1 MIKKEIN
8 RISEVGKA
16 LISVEGNP
24 GVALNHV
31 VELLDADTNQSLSFA
46 KAINISENSTRF
58 QVFNGTGG
66 LSTKTKLR
74 MHEVPL
80 TAGFSYNML
89 GRTFD
94 GIGQVADNG
103 PEVIFEKQLETSLD
117 TLNPTVRLVPKQP
130 LWTGIPMI
138 DVFNTLVK
146 SQKIPIFASPTEPY
160 NRLLSQIA
168 MGAQADVIIF
178 AGIGLKFD
186 EYHYFKDQLSQS
198 GNIDKTIMFVH
209 LAGESQIKGLML
221 PDVAL
226 SVAREFADQG
236 KDALVLLTDMT
247 NWSNILRNVAN
258 YQDMIPSLQ
267 GYPGSLYSELA
278 RRYEV
283 AADIEGAGSITI
295 IGATTLES
303 LEDPVPDN
311 TGYITEGQRFLRHDS
326 DTGKVIVDPFRSLS
340 RLKQLVIG
348 KQTRED
354 HNQVMNTAIRLY
366 ADAADAKTKLE
377 NGFDLSDYDLRAL
390 DFAKDYSLNLL
401 SIDVNINVTEMLE
414 RAWSL
419 FAKYFSKAEVSI
431 KEDLIEKYWPKEEK

>member
-1 MIKKEIN
+1 MIRKEIN

-16 LISVEGNP
+16 LISVEGDP
-24 GVALNHV
+24 GVGLNHV
-31 VELLDADTNQSLSFA
+31 VELLDSQSSQSLSFA
-46 KAINISENSTRF
+46 KAINIGEDSTRF
-58 QVFNGTGG
+58 QVFNGTQG
-66 LSTKTKLR
+66 LSTKTKVR
-74 MHEVPL
+74 MHEIPL
-80 TAGFSYNML
+80 TAGFSHKML
-89 GRTFD
+89 GRSFD
-94 GIGQVADNG
+94 GIGKVSDGGSQ
-103 PEVIFEKQLETSLD
+103 VIFEKHLSTRLD

-146 SQKIPIFASPTEPY
+146 SQKIPIFAGPTEPY

-168 MGAQADVIIF
+168 QGAQADVIIF

-186 EYHYFKDQLSQS
+186 EFHYFKEQLSQS
-198 GNIDKTIMFVH
+198 GNIGKTIMFSH

-226 SVAREFADQG
+226 SVAREFADGG
-236 KDALVLLTDMT
+236 KDVLVLLTDMT

-283 AADIEGAGSITI
+283 AADIDGAGSITI

-311 TGYITEGQRFLRHDS
+311 TGYITEGQFFLEN
-326 DTGKVIVDPFRSLS
+326 GKLKLARSLS
-340 RLKQLVIG
+340 RLKQQVNG
-348 KQTRED
+348 NTRND
-354 HNQVMNTAIRLY
+354 HRAIMTVMASLL
-366 ADAADAKTKLE
+366 ADAEKAYEAAEVGAANDAFSKKL
-377 NGFDLSDYDLRAL
+377 LRYRNDFINNMEEPFGDSVALETAL
-390 DFAKDYSLNLL
+390 DMCWDILRRHFVA
-401 SIDVNINVTEMLE
+401 TETGM
-414 RAWSL
+414 
-419 FAKYFSKAEVSI
+419 SK
-431 KEDLIEKYWPKEEK
+431 KLIEQYWNK

>member
-1 MIKKEIN
+1 MIRKEIN
-8 RISEVGKA
+8 KISEVGKA

-31 VELLDADTNQSLSFA
+31 VELLNADSNQSLSFA
-46 KAINISENSTRF
+46 KAINISEDSTRF
-58 QVFNGTGG
+58 QVFNGTQG
-66 LSTKTKLR
+66 LSTKTKIR
-74 MHEVPL
+74 IHERPL
-80 TAGFSYNML
+80 TAGFSKNML
-89 GRTFD
+89 GRSFD
-94 GIGQVADNG
+94 GIGEVNDGG
-103 PEVIFEKQLETSLD
+103 PEIIYEKQLSTRLD
-117 TLNPTVRLVPKQP
+117 TLNPTVRLVPKQA

-146 SQKIPIFASPTEPY
+146 SQKIPIFAGPTEPY
-160 NRLLSQIA
+160 NKLLSQIA
-168 MGAQADVIIF
+168 QGAKADVIIF

-186 EYHYFKDQLSQS
+186 EYQYFKNELSKS
-198 GNIDKTIMFVH
+198 GNMDKTIMFSH

-236 KDALVLLTDMT
+236 KDVLVLLTDMT

-278 RRYEV
+278 KRYEV

-311 TGYITEGQRFLRHDS
+311 TGYITEGQFFLEN
-326 DTGKVIVDPFRSLS
+326 GKLKLARSLS
-340 RLKQLVIG
+340 RLKQQVNGDTRNDHRAIMTAMASLLAEAEKAYEAAEVGAANDPFSQKLLRYRKDFIEKVEEPFG
-348 KQTRED
+348 KPLQLEEALDLCWDILRE
-354 HNQVMNTAIRLY
+354 HF
-366 ADAADAKTKLE
+366 DAAETGLSKKL
-377 NGFDLSDYDLRAL
+377 
-390 DFAKDYSLNLL
+390 
-401 SIDVNINVTEMLE
+401 IDQ
-414 RAWSL
+414 
-419 FAKYFSKAEVSI
+419 
-431 KEDLIEKYWPKEEK
+431 YWNK

>member
-1 MIKKEIN
+1 MIRKEVN

-31 VELLDADTNQSLSFA
+31 VELLEADSSQSLSFA
-46 KAINISENSTRF
+46 KAINIAEDYTRF
-58 QVFNGTGG
+58 QVFNGTQG
-66 LSTKTKLR
+66 LSTKTRIR

-80 TAGFSYNML
+80 TAGFSHNML
-89 GRTFD
+89 GRSFD
-94 GIGQVADNG
+94 GVGQVSDGG
-103 PEVIFEKQLETSLD
+103 PEVIFNKQLSTRLD

-168 MGAQADVIIF
+168 QGAEADVIIF
-178 AGIGLKFD
+178 AGIGLKYD
-186 EYHYFKDQLSQS
+186 EYHYFKEQLSQS
-198 GNIDKTIMFVH
+198 GNMGKTIMFSH

-226 SVAREFADQG
+226 SVAREFADEG
-236 KDALVLLTDMT
+236 KDVLVLLTDMT

-283 AADIEGAGSITI
+283 AADIDGAGSITI

-311 TGYITEGQRFLRHDS
+311 TGYITEGQFFLEN
-326 DTGKVIVDPFRSLS
+326 GKLKLARSLS
-340 RLKQLVIG
+340 RLKQQVNG
-348 KQTRED
+348 DTRDD
-354 HNQVMNTAIRLY
+354 HRAIMTVMASLL
-366 ADAADAKTKLE
+366 ADAEKAFEAAEVGAANDAFSQKL
-377 NGFDLSDYDLRAL
+377 LRYRSDFIDNMEEPFGEPVNLETAL
-390 DFAKDYSLNLL
+390 DMCWDILRRHFEP
-401 SIDVNINVTEMLE
+401 TETGM
-414 RAWSL
+414 
-419 FAKYFSKAEVSI
+419 SK
-431 KEDLIEKYWPKEEK
+431 KLIEKYWNK

>member
-1 MIKKEIN
+1 MIRKEIN

-24 GVALNHV
+24 GVGLNHV
-31 VELLDADTNQSLSFA
+31 VELLDAQSSQSLSFA
-46 KAINISENSTRF
+46 KAINIGEDSTRL
-58 QVFNGTGG
+58 QVFNGTQG
-66 LSTKTKLR
+66 LSTKTKIR
-74 MHEVPL
+74 MHEIPL
-80 TAGFSYNML
+80 TAGFSHNML
-89 GRTFD
+89 GRSFD
-94 GIGQVADNG
+94 GVGEVSDGGPQV
-103 PEVIFEKQLETSLD
+103 ISEKQLSTRLD
-117 TLNPTVRLVPKQP
+117 TLNPTVRLVPKQV

-168 MGAQADVIIF
+168 QGAQADVIIF

-186 EYHYFKDQLSQS
+186 EYHYFKKQLSQS
-198 GNIDKTIMFVH
+198 GNIGKTIMFSH

-226 SVAREFADQG
+226 SVAREFADGG
-236 KDALVLLTDMT
+236 KDVLVLLTDMT

-283 AADIEGAGSITI
+283 AADIDGAGSVTI

-311 TGYITEGQRFLRHDS
+311 TGYITEGQFFLEN
-326 DTGKVIVDPFRSLS
+326 GKLKLARSLS
-340 RLKQLVIG
+340 RLKQQVNG
-348 KQTRED
+348 NTRND
-354 HNQVMNTAIRLY
+354 HRAIMTAMASLL
-366 ADAADAKTKLE
+366 ADAEKAHEAAEVGAANDAFSQKLLRYRSDFIDKVE
-377 NGFDLSDYDLRAL
+377 EPFGDSIDLESAL
-390 DFAKDYSLNLL
+390 DMCWDILRKHFEATETGL
-401 SIDVNINVTEMLE
+401 S
-414 RAWSL
+414 
-419 FAKYFSKAEVSI
+419 KK
-431 KEDLIEKYWPKEEK
+431 LIEQYWNK

>member
-31 VELLDADTNQSLSFA
+31 VELLDADSNQNLSFA
-46 KAINISENSTRF
+46 KAINISENFTRF
-58 QVFNGTGG
+58 QVFNGTTG

-94 GIGQVADNG
+94 GVGQVADNG

-160 NRLLSQIA
+160 NRLLAQIA
-168 MGAQADVIIF
+168 LGAKADVIIF

-186 EYHYFKDQLSQS
+186 EYHYFRDQLSQS
-198 GNIDKTIMFVH
+198 GNIDKTIMFAH

-236 KDALVLLTDMT
+236 KDVLVLLTDMT

-311 TGYITEGQRFLRHDS
+311 TGYITEGQFFLEN
-326 DTGKVIVDPFRSLS
+326 GKLKLARSLS
-340 RLKQLVIG
+340 RLKQQVNG
-348 KQTRED
+348 NTRSD
-354 HNQVMNTAIRLY
+354 HRPIMTAMASLL
-366 ADAADAKTKLE
+366 ADAEKAYEAAEVGAANDAFSQKLL
-377 NGFDLSDYDLRAL
+377 GYRSDFITNMEEPFGEPIELEAAL
-390 DFAKDYSLNLL
+390 DRCWEILRRHFEPTETGL
-401 SIDVNINVTEMLE
+401 SKKLIDEF
-414 RAWSL
+414 WHKQS
-419 FAKYFSKAEVSI
+419 
-431 KEDLIEKYWPKEEK
+431 

>member
-1 MIKKEIN
+1 MMIKKEIN

-58 QVFNGTGG
+58 QVFNGTSG

-146 SQKIPIFASPTEPY
+146 SQKIPIFAAPTEPY

-168 MGAQADVIIF
+168 LGAQADVIIF

-311 TGYITEGQRFLRHDS
+311 TGYITEGQFFLEN
-326 DTGKVIVDPFRSLS
+326 GKLKLARSLS
-340 RLKQLVIG
+340 RLKQQVNG
-348 KQTRED
+348 NTRSD
-354 HNQVMNTAIRLY
+354 HRPIMTAMASLL
-366 ADAADAKTKLE
+366 ADAEKAYEAAEVGAANDAFSQKL
-377 NGFDLSDYDLRAL
+377 LAYRSDFIANMEEPFGDPIELDAAL
-390 DFAKDYSLNLL
+390 DRCWEILKRHFEPTETGL
-401 SIDVNINVTEMLE
+401 SKKLIDE
-414 RAWSL
+414 
-419 FAKYFSKAEVSI
+419 
-431 KEDLIEKYWPKEEK
+431 YWDKQN

>member
-31 VELLDADTNQSLSFA
+31 VELLDTDTNQSLSFA

-209 LAGESQIKGLML
+209 LAGESQIKGLTL

-311 TGYITEGQRFLRHDS
+311 TGYITEGQFFLEN
-326 DTGKVIVDPFRSLS
+326 GKLKLARSLS
-340 RLKQLVIG
+340 RLKQQVNG
-348 KQTRED
+348 NTRSD
-354 HNQVMNTAIRLY
+354 HRPIMTAMASLL
-366 ADAADAKTKLE
+366 ADAEKAYEAAEVGAANDAFSQKL
-377 NGFDLSDYDLRAL
+377 LAYRSDFIANMEEPFGDPLELDAAL
-390 DFAKDYSLNLL
+390 DRCWEILKRHFEPTETGL
-401 SIDVNINVTEMLE
+401 S
-414 RAWSL
+414 
-419 FAKYFSKAEVSI
+419 KK
-431 KEDLIEKYWPKEEK
+431 LIEEYWDNQN

>member
-1 MIKKEIN
+1 MIRKEIN
-8 RISEVGKA
+8 KISEVGKA

-31 VELLDADTNQSLSFA
+31 VELLEANTNQSLSFA
-46 KAINISENSTRF
+46 KAINITEDSTRF
-58 QVFNGTGG
+58 QVFNGTQG
-66 LSTKTKLR
+66 LSTQTKIR
-74 MHEVPL
+74 MHELPL
-80 TAGFSYNML
+80 SAGFSYNML
-89 GRTFD
+89 GRSFD
-94 GIGQVADNG
+94 GVGNVADNG
-103 PEVIFEKQLETSLD
+103 PEIIFEKEVSTRLD

-168 MGAQADVIIF
+168 QGAQADVIIF

-186 EYHYFKDQLSQS
+186 EYQYFKEQLANS
-198 GNIDKTIMFVH
+198 GNIDKTIMFTH
-209 LAGESQIKGLML
+209 LAGDSQIKGLML

-226 SVAREFADQG
+226 GVAREFADQG
-236 KDALVLLTDMT
+236 KDVLVLLTDMT

-258 YQDMIPSLQ
+258 YQDQIPSLQ

-278 RRYEV
+278 KRYEV

-311 TGYITEGQRFLRHDS
+311 TGYITEGQFFLEG
-326 DTGKVIVDPFRSLS
+326 GKLKLARSLS
-340 RLKQLVIG
+340 RLKQQVNG
-348 KQTRED
+348 KTRED
-354 HNQVMNTAIRLY
+354 HRPIMTAMASLL
-366 ADAADAKTKLE
+366 ADAEKAYEAAEVGAANDAFSQKL
-377 NGFDLSDYDLRAL
+377 LRYREDFISNMEEPFGDSIELEDAL
-390 DFAKDYSLNLL
+390 DKCWNILKKHFEPTETGL
-401 SIDVNINVTEMLE
+401 S
-414 RAWSL
+414 
-419 FAKYFSKAEVSI
+419 KK
-431 KEDLIEKYWPKEEK
+431 LIEDYWNKK

>member
-1 MIKKEIN
+1 MIRKEVN

-31 VELLDADTNQSLSFA
+31 VELLEADSSKSLSFA
-46 KAINISENSTRF
+46 KAINIAEDSTRF
-58 QVFNGTGG
+58 QVFNGTQG
-66 LSTKTKLR
+66 LSTKTRIR

-80 TAGFSYNML
+80 TAGFSHNML
-89 GRTFD
+89 GRSFD
-94 GIGQVADNG
+94 GVGRVSDGG
-103 PEVIFEKQLETSLD
+103 PEVIFTKQLSTRLD

-130 LWTGIPMI
+130 MWTGIPMI

-146 SQKIPIFASPTEPY
+146 SQKIPIFAGPTEPY

-168 MGAQADVIIF
+168 QGAQADVIIF
-178 AGIGLKFD
+178 AGIGLKYD
-186 EYHYFKDQLSQS
+186 EYHYFKEQLSQS
-198 GNIDKTIMFVH
+198 GNMGKTIMFSH

-226 SVAREFADQG
+226 SVAREFADEG
-236 KDALVLLTDMT
+236 KDVLVLLTDMT

-311 TGYITEGQRFLRHDS
+311 TGYITEGQFFLEN
-326 DTGKVIVDPFRSLS
+326 GKLKLARSLS
-340 RLKQLVIG
+340 RLKQQVNG
-348 KQTRED
+348 DTRND
-354 HNQVMNTAIRLY
+354 HRPIMTVMASLL
-366 ADAADAKTKLE
+366 ADAEKAFEAAEVGAANDAFSQKLLRYRSDFIE
-377 NGFDLSDYDLRAL
+377 NMEEPFGDPVNLETAL
-390 DFAKDYSLNLL
+390 DTCWDILRRHFEPTETGMSKKLL
-401 SIDVNINVTEMLE
+401 EQ
-414 RAWSL
+414 
-419 FAKYFSKAEVSI
+419 
-431 KEDLIEKYWPKEEK
+431 YWDK

>member
-1 MIKKEIN
+1 MIRKEIN

-31 VELLDADTNQSLSFA
+31 VELLDAQTNQSLSFA
-46 KAINISENSTRF
+46 KAINITEDYTRF
-58 QVFNGTGG
+58 QVFNGTKG
-66 LSTKTKLR
+66 LSTKTRIR
-74 MHEVPL
+74 MHELPL
-80 TAGFSYNML
+80 SAGFSYKML
-89 GRTFD
+89 GRSFD
-94 GIGQVADNG
+94 GIGDVADGG
-103 PEVIFEKQLETSLD
+103 PEIIFEKQLSTRLD

-130 LWTGIPMI
+130 MWTGIPMI

-146 SQKIPIFASPTEPY
+146 SQKIPIFAGPTEPY

-168 MGAQADVIIF
+168 QGAQTDIIIF

-186 EYHYFKDQLSQS
+186 EYNYFKEQLSQS
-198 GNIDKTIMFVH
+198 GNIDKTIMFTH

-226 SVAREFADQG
+226 SVAREFADQR
-236 KDALVLLTDMT
+236 KDVLVLLTDMT

-311 TGYITEGQRFLRHDS
+311 TGYITEGQFFLEN
-326 DTGKVIVDPFRSLS
+326 GKLKLARSLS
-340 RLKQLVIG
+340 RLKQQVNG
-348 KQTRED
+348 DTRDD
-354 HNQVMNTAIRLY
+354 HRAIMTAMASLL
-366 ADAADAKTKLE
+366 ADAEKAHEAAEVGAANDAFSQKL
-377 NGFDLSDYDLRAL
+377 LRYRDDFINNVEEPFGEPMQLNDAL
-390 DFAKDYSLNLL
+390 DKLWDILRDHFEPTETGL
-401 SIDVNINVTEMLE
+401 SKKLID
-414 RAWSL
+414 
-419 FAKYFSKAEVSI
+419 
-431 KEDLIEKYWPKEEK
+431 KYWDKK

>member
-1 MIKKEIN
+1 MIRKEVN

-31 VELLDADTNQSLSFA
+31 VELLEADSSQSLSFA
-46 KAINISENSTRF
+46 KAINIAEDFTRF
-58 QVFNGTGG
+58 QVFNGTQG
-66 LSTKTKLR
+66 LSTKTRIR

-80 TAGFSYNML
+80 TAGFSHNML
-89 GRTFD
+89 GRSFD
-94 GIGQVADNG
+94 GAGQVSDGG
-103 PEVIFEKQLETSLD
+103 PEVIFDKQLSTRLD

-130 LWTGIPMI
+130 MWTGIPMI
-138 DVFNTLVK
+138 DVFNSLVK
-146 SQKIPIFASPTEPY
+146 SQKIPIFAGPTEPY

-168 MGAQADVIIF
+168 QGAQADVIIF
-178 AGIGLKFD
+178 AGIGLKYD
-186 EYHYFKDQLSQS
+186 EYHYFKEQLSRS
-198 GNIDKTIMFVH
+198 GNMGKTIMFSH

-226 SVAREFADQG
+226 SVAREFADEG
-236 KDALVLLTDMT
+236 KDVLVLLTDMT

-283 AADIEGAGSITI
+283 AADIDGAGSITI

-311 TGYITEGQRFLRHDS
+311 TGYITEGQFFLEN
-326 DTGKVIVDPFRSLS
+326 GKLKLARSLS
-340 RLKQLVIG
+340 RLKQQVNG
-348 KQTRED
+348 DTRDD
-354 HNQVMNTAIRLY
+354 HRAIMTVMASLL
-366 ADAADAKTKLE
+366 ADAEKAFEAAEVGAANDAFSQKLLRYRSDFIE
-377 NGFDLSDYDLRAL
+377 NMEEPFGEPVNLETAL
-390 DFAKDYSLNLL
+390 DMCWDILRRHFEP
-401 SIDVNINVTEMLE
+401 TETGM
-414 RAWSL
+414 
-419 FAKYFSKAEVSI
+419 SK
-431 KEDLIEKYWPKEEK
+431 KLIEQYWNK

>member
-1 MIKKEIN
+1 MIRKEIN
-8 RISEVGKA
+8 KINEVGKA

-31 VELLDADTNQSLSFA
+31 VELLDAKNNKSISFA
-46 KAINISENSTRF
+46 KAINITEDSTTF
-58 QVFNGTGG
+58 QVFNGTQG
-66 LSTKTKLR
+66 LSTQTKIR

-80 TAGFSYNML
+80 TAGFSNKML
-89 GRTFD
+89 GRIFD
-94 GIGQVADNG
+94 GIGNVIDDG
-103 PEVIFEKQLETSLD
+103 PEVLFDKQVSTQLD

-130 LWTGIPMI
+130 MWTGIPMI

-146 SQKIPIFASPTEPY
+146 SQKIPIFAGPTEPY

-168 MGAQADVIIF
+168 QGAQADVIIF
-178 AGIGLKFD
+178 AGIGLKYD
-186 EYHYFKDQLSQS
+186 EFQYFKDELSNS
-198 GNIDKTIMFVH
+198 GNIDKTIMFSH

-236 KDALVLLTDMT
+236 KDVLVLLTDMT

-258 YQDMIPSLQ
+258 YQDQIPSLQ

-311 TGYITEGQRFLRHDS
+311 TGYITEGQFFLEN
-326 DTGKVIVDPFRSLS
+326 GKLKLARSLS
-340 RLKQLVIG
+340 RLKQAVNG
-348 KQTRED
+348 KTRSD
-354 HNQVMNTAIRLY
+354 HRAIMTAMASLL
-366 ADAADAKTKLE
+366 ADAEKAYEASEVGAANDAYSQKLLRYRADFIENMEEPFGDSLQLE
-377 NGFDLSDYDLRAL
+377 AALEKCWDILRRH
-390 DFAKDYSLNLL
+390 FEP
-401 SIDVNINVTEMLE
+401 TETGM
-414 RAWSL
+414 
-419 FAKYFSKAEVSI
+419 SK
-431 KEDLIEKYWPKEEK
+431 KLIEAYWEK

>member
-1 MIKKEIN
+1 MMMIRKEIN

-31 VELLDADTNQSLSFA
+31 VELLEAGTNQSLSFA
-46 KAINISENSTRF
+46 KAINITEDSTRF
-58 QVFNGTGG
+58 QVFNGTQG
-66 LSTKTKLR
+66 LSTQTKIR

-89 GRTFD
+89 GRSFD
-94 GIGQVADNG
+94 GIGDVADGG
-103 PEVIFEKQLETSLD
+103 PEIIFDKQISTRLD

-146 SQKIPIFASPTEPY
+146 SQKIPIFAGPTEPY

-168 MGAQADVIIF
+168 QGAQADVIIF

-186 EYHYFKDQLSQS
+186 EYHYFKEQLSQS
-198 GNIDKTIMFVH
+198 GNIDKTIMFTH
-209 LAGESQIKGLML
+209 LAGDSQIKGLML

-226 SVAREFADQG
+226 SVSREFADQG
-236 KDALVLLTDMT
+236 KDVLVLLTDMT

-258 YQDMIPSLQ
+258 YQDQIPSLQ

-311 TGYITEGQRFLRHDS
+311 TGYITEGQFFLEN
-326 DTGKVIVDPFRSLS
+326 GKLKLARSLS
-340 RLKQLVIG
+340 RLKQQVNDNTRDDHRPIMTVMASLLADAEKAYEAAEVG
-348 KQTRED
+348 AANDTFSQKLLRYRED
-354 HNQVMNTAIRLY
+354 FIANMEEPFGEPIE
-366 ADAADAKTKLE
+366 LE
-377 NGFDLSDYDLRAL
+377 AAL
-390 DFAKDYSLNLL
+390 DKCWDILKRHFEPTETGL
-401 SIDVNINVTEMLE
+401 S
-414 RAWSL
+414 
-419 FAKYFSKAEVSI
+419 KK
-431 KEDLIEKYWPKEEK
+431 LIEQYWN

>member
-1 MIKKEIN
+1 MIRKEVN

-31 VELLDADTNQSLSFA
+31 VELLEADSSQSLSFA
-46 KAINISENSTRF
+46 KAINIAEDYTRF
-58 QVFNGTGG
+58 QVFNGTQG
-66 LSTKTKLR
+66 LSTKTRIR

-80 TAGFSYNML
+80 TAGFSHNML
-89 GRTFD
+89 GRSFD
-94 GIGQVADNG
+94 GVGQVSDGG
-103 PEVIFEKQLETSLD
+103 PEVIFNKQLSTRLD

-168 MGAQADVIIF
+168 QGAEADVIIF
-178 AGIGLKFD
+178 AGIGLKYD
-186 EYHYFKDQLSQS
+186 EYHYFREQLSQS
-198 GNIDKTIMFVH
+198 GNMGKTIMFSH

-226 SVAREFADQG
+226 SVAREFADEG
-236 KDALVLLTDMT
+236 KDVLVLLTDMT

-283 AADIEGAGSITI
+283 AADIDGAGSITI

-311 TGYITEGQRFLRHDS
+311 TGYITEGQFFLEN
-326 DTGKVIVDPFRSLS
+326 GKLKLARSLS
-340 RLKQLVIG
+340 RLKQQVNG
-348 KQTRED
+348 DTRDD
-354 HNQVMNTAIRLY
+354 HRAIMTVMASLL
-366 ADAADAKTKLE
+366 ADAEKAFEAAEVGAANDAFSQKLLRYRSDFIE
-377 NGFDLSDYDLRAL
+377 NMEEPFGDPVNLETAL
-390 DFAKDYSLNLL
+390 DMCWDILRRHFEP
-401 SIDVNINVTEMLE
+401 TETGM
-414 RAWSL
+414 
-419 FAKYFSKAEVSI
+419 SK
-431 KEDLIEKYWPKEEK
+431 KLIEKYWNN

>member
-1 MIKKEIN
+1 MIRKEVK

-31 VELLDADTNQSLSFA
+31 VELLDANTSQSLSFA
-46 KAINISENSTRF
+46 KAINIGEDSTRF

-66 LSTKTKLR
+66 LSTRTRIR

-80 TAGFSYNML
+80 SAGFSYNML
-89 GRTFD
+89 GRSFD
-94 GIGQVADNG
+94 GAGQVADGG
-103 PEVIFEKQLETSLD
+103 PEVIFEKQLSTRLD

-130 LWTGIPMI
+130 MWTGIPMI

-146 SQKIPIFASPTEPY
+146 SQKIPIFAGPTEPY

-168 MGAQADVIIF
+168 QGAQIDVIIF
-178 AGIGLKFD
+178 AGIGLKYD
-186 EYHYFKDQLSQS
+186 EYHYFKEQLSQS
-198 GNIDKTIMFVH
+198 GNMGKTIMFSH

-226 SVAREFADQG
+226 SVAREFADEG
-236 KDALVLLTDMT
+236 KDVLVLLTDMT

-278 RRYEV
+278 KRYEV
-283 AADIEGAGSITI
+283 AADIDGAGSITI

-311 TGYITEGQRFLRHDS
+311 TGYITEGQFFLEN
-326 DTGKVIVDPFRSLS
+326 GKLKLARSLS
-340 RLKQLVIG
+340 RLKQQVNG
-348 KQTRED
+348 KTRDD
-354 HNQVMNTAIRLY
+354 HRAIMTVMASLL
-366 ADAADAKTKLE
+366 ADAEKAYEASEVGAANDAYSQKLLRYRIDFIE
-377 NGFDLSDYDLRAL
+377 NMEEPFGDPVDLESAL
-390 DFAKDYSLNLL
+390 DRCWDILRKHFEATETGL
-401 SIDVNINVTEMLE
+401 S
-414 RAWSL
+414 
-419 FAKYFSKAEVSI
+419 KK
-431 KEDLIEKYWPKEEK
+431 LIEQYWNK

>member
-1 MIKKEIN
+1 MLRKEVN

-31 VELLDADTNQSLSFA
+31 VELLDANNSQSLSFA
-46 KAINISENSTRF
+46 KAINIGEDSTRF
-58 QVFNGTGG
+58 QVFNGTQG
-66 LSTKTKLR
+66 LSTKTRLR

-80 TAGFSYNML
+80 TAGFSHNML
-89 GRTFD
+89 GRSFD
-94 GIGQVADNG
+94 GAGQVSDGG
-103 PEVIFEKQLETSLD
+103 PEVIFDKQLSTRLD

-130 LWTGIPMI
+130 MWTGIPMI

-146 SQKIPIFASPTEPY
+146 SQKIPIFAGPTEPY

-168 MGAQADVIIF
+168 QGAQVDVIIF
-178 AGIGLKFD
+178 AGIGLKYD
-186 EYHYFKDQLSQS
+186 EYHYFKEQLSQS
-198 GNIDKTIMFVH
+198 GNMGKTIMFSH

-226 SVAREFADQG
+226 SVAREFADEG
-236 KDALVLLTDMT
+236 KDVLVLLTDMT

-283 AADIEGAGSITI
+283 AADIDGAGSITI

-311 TGYITEGQRFLRHDS
+311 TGYITEGQFFLEN
-326 DTGKVIVDPFRSLS
+326 GKLKLARSLS
-340 RLKQLVIG
+340 RLKQQVNG
-348 KQTRED
+348 DTRND
-354 HNQVMNTAIRLY
+354 HRAIMTVMASLL
-366 ADAADAKTKLE
+366 ADAEKAYEAAEVGAANDAFSQKLLRYRSDFIE
-377 NGFDLSDYDLRAL
+377 NMEEPFGNSVNLETAL
-390 DFAKDYSLNLL
+390 DMCWEILKRHFEP
-401 SIDVNINVTEMLE
+401 TETGM
-414 RAWSL
+414 
-419 FAKYFSKAEVSI
+419 SK
-431 KEDLIEKYWPKEEK
+431 KLIEEYWNK

>member
-1 MIKKEIN
+1 MLRKEVN
-8 RISEVGKA
+8 RISEIGKA

-31 VELLDADTNQSLSFA
+31 VELLDEDNSQSLSFA
-46 KAINISENSTRF
+46 KAINIGEDSTRF
-58 QVFNGTGG
+58 QVFNGTQG
-66 LSTKTKLR
+66 LSTKTRLR

-80 TAGFSYNML
+80 TAGFSRNML
-89 GRTFD
+89 GRSFD
-94 GIGQVADNG
+94 GAGQVSDGG
-103 PEVIFEKQLETSLD
+103 PEVLFDKQLSTRLD

-130 LWTGIPMI
+130 MWTGIPMI

-146 SQKIPIFASPTEPY
+146 SQKIPIFAGPTEPY

-168 MGAQADVIIF
+168 QGAQADVIIF
-178 AGIGLKFD
+178 AGIGLKYD
-186 EYHYFKDQLSQS
+186 EYHYFKEQLSQS
-198 GNIDKTIMFVH
+198 GNMGKTIMFSH

-226 SVAREFADQG
+226 SVAREFADEG
-236 KDALVLLTDMT
+236 EDVLVLLTDMT

-311 TGYITEGQRFLRHDS
+311 TGYITEGQFFLDN
-326 DTGKVIVDPFRSLS
+326 GKLKLARSLS
-340 RLKQLVIG
+340 RLKQQVNG
-348 KQTRED
+348 DTRSD
-354 HNQVMNTAIRLY
+354 HRAIMTVMASLL
-366 ADAADAKTKLE
+366 ADAEKAYEAAEVGAANDAFSQKLLRYRSDFIE
-377 NGFDLSDYDLRAL
+377 NMEEPFGNPVDLETAL
-390 DFAKDYSLNLL
+390 DMCWEILKRHFEP
-401 SIDVNINVTEMLE
+401 TETGM
-414 RAWSL
+414 
-419 FAKYFSKAEVSI
+419 SK
-431 KEDLIEKYWPKEEK
+431 KLIEEYWNK

>member
-1 MIKKEIN
+1 MIRKEVN

-31 VELLDADTNQSLSFA
+31 VELLDADNSKSLSFA
-46 KAINISENSTRF
+46 KAINIGEDSTRF
-58 QVFNGTGG
+58 QVFNGTQG
-66 LSTKTKLR
+66 LSTKTRLR

-89 GRTFD
+89 GRSFD
-94 GIGQVADNG
+94 GAGQVSDGG
-103 PEVIFEKQLETSLD
+103 PEVIFDKQLSTRLD

-130 LWTGIPMI
+130 MWTGIPMI

-146 SQKIPIFASPTEPY
+146 SQKIPIFAGPTEPY

-168 MGAQADVIIF
+168 QGAQADVIIF
-178 AGIGLKFD
+178 AGIGLKYD
-186 EYHYFKDQLSQS
+186 EYHYFKEQLSQS
-198 GNIDKTIMFVH
+198 GNMGKTIMFSH

-226 SVAREFADQG
+226 SVAREFADEG
-236 KDALVLLTDMT
+236 KDVLVLLTDMT

-311 TGYITEGQRFLRHDS
+311 TGYITEGQFFLDN
-326 DTGKVIVDPFRSLS
+326 GKLKLARSLS
-340 RLKQLVIG
+340 RLKQQVNG
-348 KQTRED
+348 DTRSD
-354 HNQVMNTAIRLY
+354 HRAIMTVMASLL
-366 ADAADAKTKLE
+366 ADAEKAYEAAEVGAANDAFSQKLLRYRSDFIE
-377 NGFDLSDYDLRAL
+377 NMEEPFGNPVDLETAL
-390 DFAKDYSLNLL
+390 DMCWEILKRHFEP
-401 SIDVNINVTEMLE
+401 TETGM
-414 RAWSL
+414 
-419 FAKYFSKAEVSI
+419 SK
-431 KEDLIEKYWPKEEK
+431 KLIEEYWNK

>member
-1 MIKKEIN
+1 MIRKEIS

-16 LISVEGNP
+16 LISVEGNH

-46 KAINISENSTRF
+46 KAINITESSTRF
-58 QVFNGTGG
+58 QVFNGTAG

-74 MHEVPL
+74 IHEVPL
-80 TAGFSYNML
+80 TVGFSHNML
-89 GRTFD
+89 GRSLD
-94 GIGQVADNG
+94 GVGDVADGG
-103 PEVIFEKQLETSLD
+103 PDIIFEKQLSTRLD
-117 TLNPTVRLVPKQP
+117 TLNPTMRLVPKQP
-130 LWTGIPMI
+130 MWTGIPMI

-146 SQKIPIFASPTEPY
+146 SQKIPIFAGPTEPY

-168 MGAQADVIIF
+168 QGAQADVIIF

-198 GNIDKTIMFVH
+198 GNIDKTIMFSH

-226 SVAREFADQG
+226 SVAREFADEG
-236 KDALVLLTDMT
+236 KDVLVLLTDMT

-258 YQDMIPSLQ
+258 YQDQIPSLQ

-278 RRYEV
+278 KRYEV

-311 TGYITEGQRFLRHDS
+311 TGYITEGQFFLEN
-326 DTGKVIVDPFRSLS
+326 GKLKLARSLS
-340 RLKQLVIG
+340 RLKQNVNG
-348 KQTRED
+348 KTRDD
-354 HNQVMNTAIRLY
+354 HRPIMTAMASLL
-366 ADAADAKTKLE
+366 ADAEKAYEAAEVGAANDPFSQKLLRYRTDFIE
-377 NGFDLSDYDLRAL
+377 NMEEPFGESIDLEAAL
-390 DFAKDYSLNLL
+390 DKCWAILQRHFKP
-401 SIDVNINVTEMLE
+401 TETGL
-414 RAWSL
+414 
-419 FAKYFSKAEVSI
+419 SKA
-431 KEDLIEKYWPKEEK
+431 LIEAYWKE